1 MLTEALLGILSG
13 LVAGVM
19 GGAFGV
25 GGAIIT
31 TPAVQVLLGAKPIVA
46 VGTPLPVIFPTTL
59 SGMQAYRRAGQIDY
73 RAVRWASPPGAVGA
87 AAGAYVTK
95 FIDARILLLVTA
107 GLIAWQAIRVGLGK
121 PVVELPG
128 RPAHPSAQAFALMG
142 LVAGAFSGL
151 LGVGGGVI
159 MVPTMAGV
167 LRMPLKRALG
177 TSLVIIAFI
186 VVPGTV
192 VHALLGHIDW
202 AIFLWLT
209 LGVIPGAAVG
219 SRWTI
224 RARER
229 TLRVV
234 IAGFLLLVAAAYG
247 ALEVHDLLA
256 VAMSGVARMAP
267 R

>member
-1 MLTEALLGILSG
+1 
-13 LVAGVM
+13 
-19 GGAFGV
+19 V

-31 TPAVQVLLGAKPIVA
+31 TPAVQVLLGARPIVA

-59 SGMQAYRRAGQIDY
+59 SGMQAYRRARQIDY
-73 RAVRWASPPGAVGA
+73 RAVRWAAPPGAVGA
-87 AAGAYVTK
+87 AGGAYLTK

-107 GLIAWQAIRVGLGK
+107 GLIGWQAFRVGVGR
-121 PVVELPG
+121 PVIEVPG
-128 RPAHPSAQAFALMG
+128 RPTHPSGQAFVLMG
-142 LVAGAFSGL
+142 LAAGIFSGL
-151 LGVGGGVI
+151 LGIGGGVI
-159 MVPTMAGV
+159 MVPVMAGV

-177 TSLVIIAFI
+177 TSLVIIAFLVI
-186 VVPGTV
+186 PGTL

-209 LGVIPGAAVG
+209 LGVVPGAAVG

-229 TLRVV
+229 TLRMVV
-234 IAGFLLLVAAAYG
+234 ATFLLLVASAYG
-247 ALEVHDLLA
+247 ALEIHDLWG
-256 VAMSGVARMAP
+256 VGVGAMARMAT